1 MSEIIGVTDSPTVS
15 FSIHVSQQRVSFTD
29 AVMSL
34 TVLAG
39 SPCMLLIYF
48 GGSTKMWPILN
59 CISLYEDGYGLLF

>member
-1 MSEIIGVTDSPTVS
+1 LSEIIAVIDGPTIS
-15 FSIHVSQQRVSFTD
+15 CSIHVSQRCVPFTD